1 MQSKLH
7 HLELKK
13 AKLQVRASAQREDLS
28 LNAAQWQ
35 VRLKWVDKGLAAT
48 RFVKSN
54 PGMILGAG
62 ALFAMFTPVKAARI
76 LLGAWAALK
85 GMRNISGLFSK
96 D

>member
-7 HLELKK
+7 HLCLKK
-13 AKLQVRASAQREDLS
+13 AKLQTQVSAQREDLS
-28 LNAAQWQ
+28 IHAAHWQ
-35 VRLKWVDKGLAAT
+35 ARLKWVDKGLAAT
-48 RFVKSN
+48 RLVKNN
-54 PGMILGAG
+54 PSMILGAA

-76 LLGAWAALK
+76 LLGSWAALK